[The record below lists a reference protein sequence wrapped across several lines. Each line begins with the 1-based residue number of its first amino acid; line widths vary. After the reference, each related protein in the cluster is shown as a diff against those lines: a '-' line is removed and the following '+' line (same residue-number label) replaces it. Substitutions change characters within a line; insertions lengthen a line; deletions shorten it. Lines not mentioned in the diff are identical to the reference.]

1 MQNLR
6 SYPSIICGVALAA
19 CSSPQPIV
27 TAPTQVPVAPPADY
41 VERTPT
47 GSIFQA
53 NMRAEDLFA
62 VEKRARSIGDKLKVD
77 IVVQTKGSAATAKD
91 TSRANSVETKGPG
104 TASKGAVLEPILNL
118 NLKGNGSDSYQGKG
132 SSEANDNFDGQV
144 PVMVINVLPNGYL
157 QVAGERTL
165 GVNGDASVLRFSGY
179 VNPNDIRRG
188 NSISSSEVLNAQI
201 EYTND
206 GELGEAA
213 RRSWIQRLLAKRLA
227 IW

>member
-1 MQNLR
+1 MPHPRAHPALW
-6 SYPSIICGVALAA
+6 CCLALAA
-19 CSSPQPIV
+19 CSSPQSIV
-27 TAPTQVPVAPPADY
+27 TAPTRVPIGPPPDY

-47 GSIFQA
+47 GSIFQP

-62 VEKRARSIGDKLKVD
+62 VQKRASSIGDKLKVD
-77 IVVQTKGSAATAKD
+77 IVVQTRGSAATSKD
-91 TSRANSVETKGPG
+91 TSRANAIETNGPG
-104 TASKGAVLEPILNL
+104 TSSQGAVLEPLLNL
-118 NLKGNGSDSYQGKG
+118 RLKGNGSDSYQGKG
-132 SSEANDNFDGQV
+132 SAEAKDDFDGQV

-179 VNPNDIRRG
+179 INPDDIRRG

-201 EYTND
+201 EYTNE